1 MLPVN
6 ARVPAVKRGR
16 SESSVHGSCAV
27 AAFTVTAILLAGCAT
42 TMKPVEVAPVVAQDP
57 ALVTQ
62 AALRQAIAARRATL
76 APAEAKV
83 DAVIAFY
90 QIRDF
95 RPAWTLESQKSLREA
110 VRTTLAGAS
119 AQGLR
124 PGEYQLPPESPFSAG
139 REAAQA
145 EIAFSDALLR
155 YAHDVH
161 NGRLRPTDLY
171 EDAELPLHTFD
182 PVVESVK
189 ALRADSL
196 SSFLSTLPPAH
207 PEYRRLV
214 QALARYRAIEAK
226 GGWPSVQGPNEI
238 KLDGKDARQP
248 ALVQRLAAED
258 TVFAAIASPN
268 PVDIRDAVK
277 RFQSRNGLPED
288 ARAGGAT
295 LAALSISAAERAAE
309 IAANLERWRWMPE
322 TFEHRYVAVNVPD
335 QSVEFV
341 RDGRTILHSP
351 VVVGRATSPT
361 PITRS
366 EIAAVVVNPPWNIP
380 GDIAA
385 RDLLPQLIKNRN
397 YLAQKHMVITDG
409 PANDPYGRKIDW
421 KKIVPAQFPYA
432 IKQLPGP
439 ATALGALMLDSPN
452 DFDVYLHDTPNKKLF
467 DLTTREISNGCI
479 RVQQI
484 FPLASL
490 ALTDDASNGM
500 ATLNQVVKTR
510 ETKRIKLDAPLP
522 VYFLYWTAW
531 ANADGE
537 VQFRPDRYDRD
548 APLVAALVKGQ
559 AAIKARKSG
568 GGPSDEANPE
578 GDNISP

>member
-6 ARVPAVKRGR
+6 GRAPALKRRR
-16 SESSVHGSCAV
+16 SGKSVHGSCAV
-27 AAFTVTAILLAGCAT
+27 TAFTITAILLAGCAT

-62 AALRQAIAARRATL
+62 AALRQAIAARRAALT
-76 APAEAKV
+76 PAQAKI

-95 RPAWTLESQKSLREA
+95 RPAWTLESQEGMREA
-110 VRTTLAGAS
+110 VRATLAQAS
-119 AQGLR
+119 SQGLR
-124 PGEYQLPPESPFSAG
+124 PGEYQLPAESRFSAG
-139 REAAQA
+139 REAAQV

-171 EDAELPLHTFD
+171 EDVELPLRTFD
-182 PVVESVK
+182 PVVELVK
-189 ALRADSL
+189 AVRADSL
-196 SSFLSTLPPAH
+196 ASFLSTLPPAH
-207 PEYRRLV
+207 PEYGKLV

-226 GGWPSVQGPNEI
+226 GGWPRVPGPNEI
-238 KLDGKDARQP
+238 KLDGKDSRET
-248 ALVQRLAAED
+248 ALLQRLAAED
-258 TVFAAIASPN
+258 KAFAAIGSPN
-268 PVDIRDAVK
+268 AADIRDAVK

-288 ARAGGAT
+288 GRAGGAT
-295 LAALSISAAERAAE
+295 LQALDISAAERAGE
-309 IAANLERWRWMPE
+309 IAANMERWRWMPE
-322 TFEHRYVAVNVPD
+322 NFEHRYVAVNVPD

-341 RDGRTILHSP
+341 RDGRTVLHSP
-351 VVVGRATSPT
+351 VVVGRPTSPT

-366 EIAAVVVNPPWNIP
+366 EIVSVVVNPPWNIP

-385 RDLLPQLIKNRN
+385 RDLLPQLVKNRN
-397 YLAQKHMVITDG
+397 YLAQKHMVITDT
-409 PANDPYGRKIDW
+409 PKDPYGRKVDW
-421 KKIVPAQFPYA
+421 KKVVPAQFPYA
-432 IKQLPGP
+432 IQQLPGP
-439 ATALGALMLDSPN
+439 ATALGAVMLDSPN

-490 ALTDDASNGM
+490 ALTDDAGNGM

-531 ANADGE
+531 ADRDGD

-548 APLVAALVKGQ
+548 APLVAALVKGR
-559 AAIKARKSG
+559 AALKARKSES
-568 GGPSDEANPE
+568 GPSDEANPE